1 MGTTIKGKERE
12 IVDNR
17 RCKRKGKRKT
27 RGNKENV
34 NDKREIVIGSRNSK
48 EKRKKNIDNRRREEI
63 KRSMTQRGEE

>member
-34 NDKREIVIGSRNSK
+34 NDKRER
-48 EKRKKNIDNRRREEI
+48 
-63 KRSMTQRGEE
+63 

>member
-17 RCKRKGKRKT
+17 RCKREGKRET

-48 EKRKKNIDNRRREEI
+48 EKRKRILTIGGERRL
-63 KRSMTQRGEE
+63 KGQ